1 MHDSSVFLQTG
12 SAKATSQSLA
22 PEVAPSRTNNIFLD
36 TMTFTNQIEHKGQ
49 QNKLLC
55 VPSCTRLISPGE
67 SQERLWR
74 RRGGGRGP
82 VVVAVVSDASWKLAV
97 LVGGGGVT
105 TNRQTDGKAD
115 SWLCKFSNCLLAK
128 ISESFSFKIPNPI
141 NGVFIFRGSL
151 FLYSALNLFCQV

>member
-1 MHDSSVFLQTG
+1 MYAPHFPWRKPG
-12 SAKATSQSLA
+12 KAL
-22 PEVAPSRTNNIFLD
+22 E
-36 TMTFTNQIEHKGQ
+36 EE
-49 QNKLLC
+49 
-55 VPSCTRLISPGE
+55 GE
-67 SQERLWR
+67 
-74 RRGGGRGP
+74 GGP

-105 TNRQTDGKAD
+105 TNRQTVRKAD
-115 SWLCKFSNCLLAK
+115 SWLCQFSNCLLAK